1 MEENVARSMPSIRS
15 LAAAAA
21 SIGIVV
27 MAWVSL
33 TLIFDLI
40 FHFHPI
46 FLGVAAGWTLRR
58 FDGPARGV
66 GPVVVLAL
74 LSAIGA
80 IAGTAII
87 EATDGPLDP
96 HGFTAAI
103 TGLGIGAGV
112 YIVRRTAGRATADTT

>member
-1 MEENVARSMPSIRS
+1 MVI
-15 LAAAAA
+15 
-21 SIGIVV
+21 
-27 MAWVSL
+27 
-33 TLIFDLI
+33 
-40 FHFHPI
+40 
-46 FLGVAAGWTLRR
+46 
-58 FDGPARGV
+58 
-66 GPVVVLAL
+66 AL